1 MKKIIAIMALAIMLG
16 SFVVVG
22 VMGVGE
28 TDDYSVVMHK
38 VGNGERVWNIVQEYN
53 DSSCN
58 TNELVYLF
66 KQENGG
72 SDSLMLA
79 VGETVRVPVLKER
92 SDK

>member
-1 MKKIIAIMALAIMLG
+1 MALALIVG

-22 VMGVGE
+22 MGEAE
-28 TDDYSVVMHK
+28 TEYSVIMH
-38 VGNGERVWNIVQEYN
+38 RVSSGDTAWDIVQEYN
-53 DSSCN
+53 AA
-58 TNELVYLF
+58 TVKTQEAVYYF

-72 SDSLMLA
+72 SDSLMLS